1 MASRAVW
8 LTVGATTVAV
18 LTIVAAIPGLRLQTS
33 GRYGRQSF
41 SSSVGPVSPSV
52 IGSWQAHGA
61 EDFIIENASPNHP
74 FPPSSI
80 GSSNVSV
87 SGQGGANVL
96 PPVGVTPVLPDD
108 DWIID
113 LVVLWRWPG
122 QAPPFSHGTVGDE
135 VGGSAKMHRI
145 VVDDRELRVLFDPQ
159 AGTAQIVNGP
169 LVQLNGANVLMLDVG
184 QSEVTVAGMAMVE
197 PRYPRDPGDP
207 IPGVIARSP
216 EVAAFVNPTR

>member
-1 MASRAVW
+1 MASRALW
-8 LTVGATTVAV
+8 LTAGATTIAV
-18 LTIVAAIPGLRLQTS
+18 LTIIAAVPGLRLQTG

-61 EDFIIENASPNHP
+61 DDFIIENASPNGP
-74 FPPSSI
+74 LPPTPV
-80 GSSNVSV
+80 GSSEVSV

-122 QAPPFSHGTVGDE
+122 QALPFSQGTVGDE
-135 VGGSAKMHRI
+135 VGGSATVHRI
-145 VVDDRELRVLFDPQ
+145 IVDDRELRVRFDPQ
-159 AGTAQIVNGP
+159 AGTAQIANGA

-184 QSEVTVAGMAMVE
+184 QREVRVAGTAMVD
-197 PRYPRDPGDP
+197 PRYPSDPGDP
-207 IPGVIARSP
+207 IATVIARSP
-216 EVAAFVNPTR
+216 EVAAFVNRTR